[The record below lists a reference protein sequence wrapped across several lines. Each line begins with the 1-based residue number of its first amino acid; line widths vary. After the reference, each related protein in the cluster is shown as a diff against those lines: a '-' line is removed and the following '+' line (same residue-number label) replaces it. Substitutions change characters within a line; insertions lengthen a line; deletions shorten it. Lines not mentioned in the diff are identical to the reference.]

1 MPNPTLKR
9 LNGKHVLVKLSLIQ
23 RRKLVLINFKTSTT
37 DRLSHTIYTY
47 PMILFCLVIKFVIDL
62 RQVCG
67 FLWALQFPPPIKL
80 TATIYRNIVE
90 IGVKHHKPNP
100 ILFSKYLSYYY
111 IIFPMWKKRIK
122 VGFEIDVLKMKKKLK
137 FKLFKK
143 K

>member
-23 RRKLVLINFKTSTT
+23 RRKLVLVNFKTSTT
-37 DRLSHTIYTY
+37 DRLSCTIYTY

-62 RQVCG
+62 RQVGG

-100 ILFSKYLSYYY
+100 ILFSKYLKV
-111 IIFPMWKKRIK
+111 IIILFSLCGKK
-122 VGFEIDVLKMKKKLK
+122 ELK
-137 FKLFKK
+137 
-143 K
+143 

>member
-23 RRKLVLINFKTSTT
+23 RRKLVLVNFKTSTT
-37 DRLSHTIYTY
+37 DRLSCTIYTY

-62 RQVCG
+62 RQVGG

-100 ILFSKYLSYYY
+100 ILFSKYLKV
-111 IIFPMWKKRIK
+111 IIILFFLCGKK
-122 VGFEIDVLKMKKKLK
+122 ELK
-137 FKLFKK
+137 
-143 K
+143 